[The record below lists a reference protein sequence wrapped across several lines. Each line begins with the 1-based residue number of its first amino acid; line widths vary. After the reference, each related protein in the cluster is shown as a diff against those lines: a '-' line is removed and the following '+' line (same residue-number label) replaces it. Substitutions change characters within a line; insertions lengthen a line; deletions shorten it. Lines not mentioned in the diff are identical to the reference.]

1 MPKYY
6 YHSYLFEFKY
16 VYIVLKGIVF
26 RINKENGLQ
35 FNFNLYLWLYHNFR
49 HYRNVDTTHQCF
61 FDCQQIGL
69 LVCCTPHFQII
80 ANFDNN
86 SIIAS
91 AWTHTFILLNGSNY
105 QNMTQE
111 EGIYYFFFS
120 ILLCFICFGF
130 GFGTFTLVCRI
141 YKRELVAL
149 HQTKTYIA
157 RTRLSTSQ
165 NCLLNTVAVLI
176 QHFFSL
182 TLIHVH

>member
-26 RINKENGLQ
+26 RINKENCLQ

-111 EGIYYFFFS
+111 EGIYYFFFFPFCYALFVLGLVLALS
-120 ILLCFICFGF
+120 HLCAEFTKESSSRCIKQRHIL
-130 GFGTFTLVCRI
+130 
-141 YKRELVAL
+141 
-149 HQTKTYIA
+149 
-157 RTRLSTSQ
+157 
-165 NCLLNTVAVLI
+165 
-176 QHFFSL
+176 
-182 TLIHVH
+182 HVHDCRRVKTAF

>member
-1 MPKYY
+1 MNTYIHITEREQLSK
-6 YHSYLFEFKY
+6 HDTGGGYLL
-16 VYIVLKGIVF
+16 I
-26 RINKENGLQ
+26 
-35 FNFNLYLWLYHNFR
+35 
-49 HYRNVDTTHQCF
+49 
-61 FDCQQIGL
+61 
-69 LVCCTPHFQII
+69 
-80 ANFDNN
+80 
-86 SIIAS
+86 
-91 AWTHTFILLNGSNY
+91 
-105 QNMTQE
+105 
-111 EGIYYFFFS
+111 FFS